1 MIRRRPSPAP
11 LLLALAFCGAFA
23 ACGDQRPTAPT
34 TLPLPELTAAAKERL
49 AQHALPATW
58 EDLDPA
64 HPGRRLRD
72 PRTGVVFVRVPAGEF
87 AMGNDDVGYEKPKH
101 RVRLSRD
108 FLLAETELTIGQWQT
123 YLRDFAGDPNV
134 PVPPQSADHPMP
146 LGCLDAT
153 TFCERLGYRLP
164 TEAEWERACT
174 GGLPREAEPW
184 STEAGMREHAWFHR
198 NAELKAHPVRTRAA
212 NPFGLY
218 DMLGNLWEWCGE
230 DWSPVAYAG
239 RGELTVD
246 PRRPSTAF
254 DHVLRGG
261 SWFSVPPATPRTRS
275 SGGFA
280 ERNAFFG
287 CRPARDLPAQ

>member
-1 MIRRRPSPAP
+1 MIRCCPSPAP
-11 LLLALAFCGAFA
+11 LLFALAFGGVFP
-23 ACGDQRPTAPT
+23 ACGGRPATPLA
-34 TLPLPELTAAAKERL
+34 TLPQPELTPAAKERL
-49 AQHALPATW
+49 ARHALPTTW

-72 PRTGVVFVRVPAGEF
+72 PRLGIVFVRVPAGEF
-87 AMGNDDVGYEKPKH
+87 LMGNDDIAIEKPKH

-108 FLLAETELTIGQWQT
+108 FLLAETEVTIGQWQA
-123 YLRDFAGDPNV
+123 YARDFAGDPNV
-134 PVPPQSADHPMP
+134 PVRGKSADHPMP
-146 LGCLDAT
+146 LSCLDAI

-174 GGLPREAEPW
+174 GGLPREQEPW

-198 NAELKAHPVRTRAA
+198 NAEMQAHPVRTRAA
-212 NPFGLY
+212 NAFGLH

-230 DWSPVAYAG
+230 DWNPVAYAG
-239 RGELTVD
+239 RGELTID
-246 PRRPSTAF
+246 PRRPSTTF

-261 SWFSVPPATPRTRS
+261 SWFSVPPAMPRTRS

-280 ERNAFFG
+280 ERNEFFG
-287 CRPARDLPAQ
+287 CRPARDLPQ